1 MAKRLV
7 QRRAAEA
14 DIAEQLTYLAGER
27 PAVAHRYAIALE
39 DAYERI
45 RTMPEV
51 GVLRSYRARGLKA
64 VRVWSVPGFR
74 RFLIFYRVTPKTVEV
89 IRVLHSARDI
99 SRVLRRGREAGREY
113 PAV

>member
-1 MAKRLV
+1 MARRLV

-14 DIAEQLTYLAGER
+14 DVAEQVAYLAADR
-27 PAVAHRYAIALE
+27 PAIAHRYAIALE

-45 RTMPEV
+45 RSMPEI
-51 GVLRSYRARGLKA
+51 GVLRSYGSRGLGA

-74 RFLIFYRVTPKTVEV
+74 RFLIFYRVTAKTVEV

-99 SRVLRRGREAGREY
+99 PRVLKRSS
-113 PAV
+113 